1 MKVSEILAGSTKA
14 YPSIEIVP
22 PLRGITKDELL
33 ESIAPFM
40 EFSPKYINV
49 TSHRDEFEYREEAD
63 GSFSRH
69 LLRNRINETTVC
81 AAIMSKYDVE
91 VVPHLICGGSTKEEI
106 ESKLDNLEFLGINNI
121 VALRGDSMTG
131 EKRFTPTPGG
141 YSFASELVE
150 GIRSYQGS
158 AGYKRK
164 RGMDSSTSLGMTEGG
179 NGMTEGGNGKTER
192 GNGMTEKE
200 LGRGKRLAEERFF
213 CIGVGAYPEKHFEA
227 ANIETDILNLK
238 RKVDAGADY
247 IITQMFFDNKVYYD
261 FVEKCRAAG
270 ITVPIVPGLKPLS
283 TARQISVLP
292 EAFSLDIPLELTGE
306 IEKHRNDKEAVY
318 RIGTEWCT
326 MQCKDLLKHGVPAV
340 HFYTMGK
347 SRNITDILRECF

>member
-22 PLRGITKDELL
+22 PLRGVTKNELL

-49 TSHRDEFEYREEAD
+49 TSHRDEFEYRQEAD

-69 LLRNRINETTVC
+69 LVRNRINETTVC
-81 AAIMSKYDVE
+81 AAIMSRYDVA
-91 VVPHLICGGSTKEEI
+91 VIPHLICGGSTKEEI
-106 ESKLDNLEFLGINNI
+106 DSKLDNLAFLGIDNL
-121 VALRGDSMTG
+121 VALRGDSLSG

-141 YSFASELVE
+141 YSYASELVE
-150 GIRSYQGS
+150 AIR
-158 AGYKRK
+158 RK
-164 RGMDSSTSLGMTEGG
+164 GMTD
-179 NGMTEGGNGKTER
+179 
-192 GNGMTEKE
+192 
-200 LGRGKRLAEERFF
+200 GRF

-227 ANIETDILNLK
+227 ANLETDILNLK
-238 RKVDAGADY
+238 KKVDAGADY
-247 IITQMFFDNKVYYD
+247 IVTQMFFDNQVFYD

-270 ITVPIVPGLKPLS
+270 ISAPIVPGLKPLS

-292 EAFSLDIPLELTGE
+292 EAFSLDIPLELTQE
-306 IEKHRNDKEAVY
+306 IEKHSNDKEAVY
-318 RIGTEWCT
+318 RIGTEWCA
-326 MQCKDLLKHGVPAV
+326 MQCKDLIRHGVPAV

>member
-1 MKVSEILAGSTKA
+1 MKVSEILANSTKP

-22 PLRGITKDELL
+22 PLRGITKNELL
-33 ESIAPFM
+33 DSIAPFM
-40 EFSPKYINV
+40 EFCPKYINV
-49 TSHRDEFEYREEAD
+49 TSHRDEFEYRQEAD

-69 LLRNRINETTVC
+69 LVRNRINETTVC
-81 AAIMSKYDVE
+81 AAIMSRYDVE
-91 VVPHLICGGSTKEEI
+91 VVPHLICGGSTVEEI
-106 ESKLDNLEFLGINNI
+106 QSRLDNLAFLGIDNI
-121 VALRGDSMTG
+121 VALRGDSMSG

-141 YSFASELVE
+141 YSYASELVE

-158 AGYKRK
+158 NAYRRSHGLEA
-164 RGMDSSTSLGMTEGG
+164 D
-179 NGMTEGGNGKTER
+179 
-192 GNGMTEKE
+192 
-200 LGRGKRLAEERFF
+200 ERFF

-247 IITQMFFDNKVYYD
+247 IITQMFFDNRTYYD
-261 FVEKCRAAG
+261 FVDKCRAAG
-270 ITVPIVPGLKPLS
+270 ITVPIIPGLKPLS

-292 EAFSLDIPLELTGE
+292 EAFSLDIPLELTQE
-306 IEKHRNDKEAVY
+306 ITKHKDNKDAVY
-318 RIGTEWCT
+318 QIGTQWCT
-326 MQCKDLLKHGVPAV
+326 MQCKDLLQHGVPAV

>member
-1 MKVSEILAGSTKA
+1 MKISEILANSTKA

-63 GSFSRH
+63 GTFSRH
-69 LLRNRINETTVC
+69 LIRNRISETTVC

-91 VVPHLICGGSTKEEI
+91 VVPHLICGGNTKEEI
-106 ESKLDNLEFLGINNI
+106 ESRLDNLAFLGINNI

-141 YSFASELVE
+141 YRYASELVE

-158 AGYKRK
+158 NAYRREHG
-164 RGMDSSTSLGMTEGG
+164 LQTED
-179 NGMTEGGNGKTER
+179 R
-192 GNGMTEKE
+192 Y
-200 LGRGKRLAEERFF
+200 F

-238 RKVDAGADY
+238 KKIDAGADY
-247 IITQMFFDNKVYYD
+247 IITQMFFDNNVYYE
-261 FVEKCRAAG
+261 FVDKCRAAG
-270 ITVPIVPGLKPLS
+270 INVPIIPGLKPLS
-283 TARQISVLP
+283 TARQVSLLP
-292 EAFSLDIPLELTGE
+292 ESFSLDIPVELTQE
-306 IEKHRNDKEAVY
+306 IEKAKGNKDAVY
-318 RIGTEWCT
+318 SIGTEWCA

>member
-22 PLRGITKDELL
+22 PLRGVTKNELL

-49 TSHRDEFEYREEAD
+49 TSHRDEFEYRQEAD

-69 LLRNRINETTVC
+69 LVRNRINETTVC
-81 AAIMSKYDVE
+81 AAIMSRYDVA
-91 VVPHLICGGSTKEEI
+91 VIPHLICGGSTKEEI
-106 ESKLDNLEFLGINNI
+106 DSKLDNLAFLGIDNL
-121 VALRGDSMTG
+121 VALRGDSLSG

-141 YSFASELVE
+141 YSYASELVE
-150 GIRSYQGS
+150 AI
-158 AGYKRK
+158 RK
-164 RGMDSSTSLGMTEGG
+164 RDSSTSLGMTGE
-179 NGMTEGGNGKTER
+179 TD
-192 GNGMTEKE
+192 
-200 LGRGKRLAEERFF
+200 GRF

-227 ANIETDILNLK
+227 ANLETDILNLK
-238 RKVDAGADY
+238 KKVDAGADY
-247 IITQMFFDNKVYYD
+247 IVTQMFFDNQVFYD

-270 ITVPIVPGLKPLS
+270 ISAPIIPGLKPLS

-292 EAFSLDIPLELTGE
+292 EAFSLDIPLELTSE

-347 SRNITDILRECF
+347 SKNITDILKECF

>member
-1 MKVSEILAGSTKA
+1 MKVSEILNASTKA
-14 YPSIEIVP
+14 FPSIEIVP
-22 PLRGITKDELL
+22 PMRGITKTELL

-69 LLRNRINETTVC
+69 LIRNRINEATVC

-91 VVPHLICGGSTKEEI
+91 VVPHLICGGSTVEEI
-106 ESKLDNLEFLGINNI
+106 ESKLDNLAFMGINNL
-121 VALRGDSMTG
+121 VALRGDSMSG

-141 YSFASELVE
+141 YRYASELVE

-158 AGYKRK
+158 NTYR
-164 RGMDSSTSLGMTEGG
+164 R
-179 NGMTEGGNGKTER
+179 ER
-192 GNGMTEKE
+192 GLETDD
-200 LGRGKRLAEERFF
+200 RYF

-227 ANIETDILNLK
+227 PNLETDIENLK

-247 IITQMFFDNKVYYD
+247 VITQMFFDNQVYYD

-270 ITVPIVPGLKPLS
+270 INVPIIPGLKPLS
-283 TARQISVLP
+283 TARQVSVLP
-292 EAFSLDIPLELTGE
+292 EAFSLDIPLELTQE
-306 IEKHRNDKEAVY
+306 IAKAGNDKAAIY
-318 RIGTEWCT
+318 QIGTEWCA
-326 MQCKDLLKHGVPAV
+326 MQCKDLIAHGVPAV

-347 SRNITDILRECF
+347 SDNITRILQECF